1 MCAPHHAL
9 SAGFLA
15 HAGTWSRPGW
25 VSGRAT
31 FCRVGL
37 TPVAAPGRLCCCR
50 GASGPAFAAPYDC
63 RTRRGAPPRTLLQS
77 SDAQKLQI
85 AVSFQERPLVL
96 PTPDAMGKVDC
107 LPRTSGRI
115 SGKAASDVLRCLIF
129 ESEPFCPHTR
139 KCVREGDAS
148 QGGRCVSSQTCASG
162 RTPGGRRDGSP
173 L

>member
-1 MCAPHHAL
+1 MCAPRHAL

-50 GASGPAFAAPYDC
+50 GASGPAFAAYTRPPPTKAPYDC
-63 RTRRGAPPRTLLQS
+63 RTRRGAPLRTLLQS

-96 PTPDAMGKVDC
+96 PTPEAMGKGEC

-115 SGKAASDVLRCLIF
+115 SGKVRSADDCDEVTSDVLRCVVS
-129 ESEPFCPHTR
+129 ESEPFRPHTS

-148 QGGRCVSSQTCASG
+148 QGAVV
-162 RTPGGRRDGSP
+162 
-173 L
+173 